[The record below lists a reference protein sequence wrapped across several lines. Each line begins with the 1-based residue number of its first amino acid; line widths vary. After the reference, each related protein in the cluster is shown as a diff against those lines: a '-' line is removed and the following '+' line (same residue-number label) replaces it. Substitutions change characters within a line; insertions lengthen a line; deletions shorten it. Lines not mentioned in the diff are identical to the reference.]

1 MPRIP
6 IVALTETL
14 TGILT
19 RIGFSPD
26 CAAACARLFAETS
39 RDGVDSHGVER
50 FPRFLATIRNS
61 SVDIHALPACIAQA
75 GSIERWDGRRGV
87 GNLNAQTAMAR
98 AIALSRTHGIG
109 CVALANT
116 NHWMRGGSYGCQA
129 AEAGVLGICW
139 TNTLANLPPWGAA
152 VPAVGNNPLV
162 FAVPRPDGPIVLDM
176 ALSQFSYGAL
186 ASYRQRN
193 QLLPVDGGFDTEG
206 RLTRDPSAIEASQ
219 RPLPIGFWKGSGLA
233 FMLDLFAALLSGGL
247 ATCQIPT
254 DPLLET
260 GLSQVFI
267 AIDLAQLQP
276 AEPSAITIHQIVE
289 SLLASGDAVR
299 YPGQRMLQLRA
310 ENLVQGIP
318 VRDELWAELQTL

>member
-26 CAAACARLFAETS
+26 RAAACARLFAETS

-50 FPRFLATIRNS
+50 FPRFLATIRNG

-276 AEPSAITIHQIVE
+276 AEPSAITIHRIVE

-318 VRDELWAELQTL
+318 VRDELWAELQSL